1 MNKKVRKILAATLL
15 VGSASLPALA
25 NGFYKHDID
34 ALNQADINL
43 ELAVSGG
50 NLHFTLVDLAQDGIP
65 ELFIADYPSPYTDP
79 QYRVF
84 DTYGFSNGSAERLFD
99 TFSMGY
105 RSNYYIMNNNMI
117 YCYGSG
123 GAFNNIRLYYSLASD
138 STTPTQVQFVEY
150 DGFDR
155 PVPLYYKGTYDTK
168 NKISISAFEYY
179 SIINS
184 YQYDT
189 SLVWHPISDLTSLRS
204 ELFKNNIPTYVNG
217 LELECDQPP
226 VIQND
231 RVLVPLRVIFESL
244 GASVSWDDATRTIT
258 SIKGDTTLRL
268 TIGSNT
274 LYKNSEGIAIDVP
287 AQIINNRTMVP
298 IRAVSEALDAQ
309 VVWDNNNRSVTITLK

>member
-15 VGSASLPALA
+15 VGSASLPALAKDTISQTTVSVQKASISELEQVYQAYADFSRKYQVAQA

-168 NKISISAFEYY
+168 NKI
-179 SIINS
+179 
-184 YQYDT
+184 
-189 SLVWHPISDLTSLRS
+189 
-204 ELFKNNIPTYVNG
+204 
-217 LELECDQPP
+217 
-226 VIQND
+226 
-231 RVLVPLRVIFESL
+231 
-244 GASVSWDDATRTIT
+244 
-258 SIKGDTTLRL
+258 
-268 TIGSNT
+268 
-274 LYKNSEGIAIDVP
+274 
-287 AQIINNRTMVP
+287 
-298 IRAVSEALDAQ
+298 
-309 VVWDNNNRSVTITLK
+309 